1 MEPSVDEHNHHAIVR
16 QLPDEVDTR
25 RAEWWSHFK
34 FWRRFYF
41 SVGTIGSAVS
51 AIAATDVFGG
61 STYLAAVAAICFT
74 ILGFTHPE
82 RNYLQYV
89 RAWRI
94 LDVACKRYQYEHQF
108 SMKRLLDAVEQG
120 ENLISEF
127 EYNPEDR
134 QETNAFRADKSGT

>member
-1 MEPSVDEHNHHAIVR
+1 MEPSMEEQSHHAIAR

-25 RAEWWSHFK
+25 RTEWWRHFK

-41 SVGTIGSAVS
+41 SIGTIGTAVS

-61 STYLAAVAAICFT
+61 SSYLAAVAAICFA
-74 ILGFTHPE
+74 IIGFTHPE

-94 LDVACKRYQYEHQF
+94 LDIACKRYQYDHKF
-108 SMKRLLDAVEQG
+108 SMRHLLDAIEQG
-120 ENLISEF
+120 ERIVSEF
-127 EYNPEDR
+127 EYNPEGG
-134 QETNAFRADKSGT
+134 QETNTLRTEK